1 MRDRGQETG
10 IVTGEPTTGVRR
22 DADAL
27 LLAEAKLA
35 APRHRAGM
43 LSRPRIWNTLD
54 AAAGAALTLVSAPV
68 GYGKT
73 TAVRSWCANRD
84 SAQAWVTLDAGDNDP
99 VRLWTYI
106 ATAVDRVRD
115 GLGRRALH
123 RLRTSGIPIPVAVD
137 ELMNGIAEF
146 GPGLELVLDDFHT
159 VTDRECIDS
168 IAFAIEHLP
177 PAARLIVI
185 TRADPDLRLARLR
198 ARGGLAE
205 LRADELSL
213 TKGEA
218 RELLIGRAR
227 VPLSDDDIQTLV
239 KRTEG
244 WPAALYLA
252 TLWLRNHPDPHRAVR
267 AFGGNHR
274 YVAEYLSHEA
284 MGALSSDDLE
294 FVLHVAVLG
303 RFTAEL
309 CDSVLD
315 RSDSAQRLAELE
327 QSNLFILRMER
338 QEWFRVHALFAQF
351 AAARASHQPGAVSQ
365 IHRRAASWLRSHGF
379 ITEAIEH
386 AAAADDHEVVA
397 DILSEYHWL
406 LIRTGRSGTLL
417 RWTRTLPDACLVD
430 HPELTGAAAAAATLV
445 GGAVIERRRYLGLAR
460 RSSAERPA
468 CFGDYERAVVTMVRA
483 CAVDSGVEAAV
494 ADGHQAVELAR
505 ATADD
510 ILVAALAAL
519 AEAAY
524 FAGDLEA
531 AWSAAVHACEHPD
544 AARQVP
550 GYALARSMLALIAAD
565 RGWLG
570 SARRHAEEARASVGR
585 ITCSRSWLGAHAA
598 VALGAVLDAGGDLGG
613 AEREFSYA
621 ERFFQDDLASIHHA
635 HVLVRL
641 ADVRRRRGRIDEADA
656 TMIQV
661 HEALDELADCGVVPA
676 RAAAVERDLKQ
687 ARRQASRGE
696 LLQPPSEAELAVLRL
711 LGSDLSAPEIGREL
725 FLSPNTIRSH
735 TRALYRKLGVSSR
748 SDAVARAIAVGLLG

>member
-1 MRDRGQETG
+1 MGP
-10 IVTGEPTTGVRR
+10 PTTSIRLDVDGP
-22 DADAL
+22 

-99 VRLWTYI
+99 VRLWMYV

-123 RLRTSGIPIPVAVD
+123 RLQATGIPISVAVD
-137 ELMNGIAEF
+137 ELMNGIARF

-159 VTDRECIDS
+159 VTDRDCIDS

-177 PAARLIVI
+177 PTARLIVI
-185 TRADPDLRLARLR
+185 TRADPDLGLARLR
-198 ARGGLAE
+198 ARGELAE

-213 TKGEA
+213 TEGEA
-218 RELLIGRAR
+218 RELLVDRGRL
-227 VPLSDDDIQTLV
+227 PLSDDDIRTLL

-252 TLWLRNHPDPHRAVR
+252 TLWLRKHPDPRPAVR

-284 MGALSSDDLE
+284 LGSLSPDELE

-327 QSNLFILRMER
+327 QSNFFILRSER

-351 AAARASHQPGAVSQ
+351 AAARASHKPGAVAE
-365 IHRRAASWLRSHGF
+365 IHRRAASWLRAHGLV
-379 ITEAIEH
+379 TEAIEH
-386 AAAADDHEVVA
+386 AAAAADHEVVA
-397 DILSEYHWL
+397 DLLAEYNWP
-406 LIRTGRSGTLL
+406 LIRAGRYATLL
-417 RWTRTLPDACLVD
+417 RWTKTLPDECLVD
-430 HPELTGAAAAAATLV
+430 HPELTAAAAAAATLI
-445 GGAVIERRRYLGLAR
+445 GGAAIERRRYLGLAR

-468 CFGDYERAVVTMVRA
+468 RFGDYERAVVTMVRA
-483 CAVDSGVEAAV
+483 SAVDSGVEAAV

-510 ILVAALAAL
+510 IVVVALAAL

-524 FAGDLEA
+524 FAGDLET
-531 AWSAAVHACEHPD
+531 AWSAASNACEHPD
-544 AARQVP
+544 APRQLP
-550 GYALARSMLALIAAD
+550 GYALARSMLALIAAGP
-565 RGWLG
+565 RLARVR
-570 SARRHAEEARASVGR
+570 SPARRGARGRSWVGSPAAEA
-585 ITCSRSWLGAHAA
+585 WLGAHAA
-598 VALGAVLDAGGDLGG
+598 VALGAVLDADGDLGG

-621 ERFFQDDLASIHHA
+621 ERFFHDDLATIHHA
-635 HVLVRL
+635 HLLIRL

-661 HEALDELADCGVVPA
+661 HEALDELADSGVIPA
-676 RAAAVERDLKQ
+676 RAAAVDRDLKQ

-696 LLQPPSEAELAVLRL
+696 VLQPPSAAELAVLRL
-711 LGSDLSAPEIGREL
+711 LGSDLSAREIADEL

-748 SDAVARAIAVGLLG
+748 SDAVARATAVGLLG